1 MNWLKQLYKYF
12 LYPVRTNRIFYLYL
26 YLGSLALAVV
36 GNINGQHNDVFLAIL
51 IPIWGTYLYCLLAT
65 ALKPIRLHWLAWLL
79 SSVLLLGEIFCGL
92 FNSSMYSVNLV
103 RIIIETPKR
112 ETSEFLSVSGLWA
125 SPALWITLACGLGSL
140 LLAWALVR
148 TYKYI
153 PQLGRRILVAL
164 LAICTIWSAVR
175 TEGSHITLIRCFNLE
190 SVPQLNEERYMPCL
204 RTPFIRFMYGAAFTM
219 LTAREYQTLIPAVEN
234 TEIESCSFRS
244 PNIVLIIGESYNKY
258 HTQLYNPESMP
269 TTPNMSRMHEEGSLF
284 VFNDVVTPSNLT
296 AVVMQNMLST
306 WNEDCSD
313 NWTNHTLFTAAFRKA
328 GYDVYFWSNHYVMEG
343 GGGLFSNLGGVIF
356 NQPELSR
363 LQFTARNSHLYK
375 YDGLL
380 LEDMPDSMYS
390 FTRPTLL
397 IYHPM
402 AQHVNYSDR
411 YPAEAAYFTASDA
424 NAKYGGARGQKITA
438 EYANATRYNDSLI
451 NVLWERVKHRD
462 VIAIY
467 LSDHGEECYDYRS
480 FYERSD
486 QNHLTPEIAHYQF
499 EIPFFI
505 MVSDSFRINHPD
517 IVEQVAASVE
527 KPFISSDICHMLFSL
542 AGIQTADYRADRD
555 LLSPEYI
562 TNRPRY
568 IGDHVDYNE
577 LIRQLK

>member
-12 LYPVRTNRIFYLYL
+12 LYPVSTNRIFYLYL

-92 FNSSMYSVNLV
+92 FNNSMFSVNLV
-103 RIIIETPKR
+103 RIVLETTDR
-112 ETSEFLSVSGLWA
+112 ESLEFLSGLWA
-125 SPALWITLACGLGSL
+125 LPSLWITIACGVGSL
-140 LLAWALVR
+140 LLAWGITKGYNYLPRLVR
-148 TYKYI
+148 KI
-153 PQLGRRILVAL
+153 IVAL
-164 LAICTIWSAVR
+164 LAICTIWSAIR
-175 TEGSHITLIRCFNLE
+175 TEGSHITLIRCFTLE

-204 RTPFIRFMYGAAFTM
+204 RTPLLRFGYGAAFTR
-219 LTAREYQTLIPAVEN
+219 LQAREYVELIPSVEN
-234 TEIESCSFRS
+234 TVVDSCSFRS
-244 PNIVLIIGESYNKY
+244 PMIVLIIGESYNKY
-258 HTQLYNPESMP
+258 HTPLYNPESLP
-269 TTPNMSRMHEEGSLF
+269 TTPNMSRMHDEGSLY
-284 VFNDVVTPSNLT
+284 VFTDVVTQSNLT
-296 AVVMQNMLST
+296 AYVMQNMVST
-306 WNEDCSD
+306 WSEDCHD
-313 NWTNHTLFTAAFRKA
+313 NWTKHSLLTAVFKKA
-328 GYDVYFWSNHYVMEG
+328 GYDVYSWSNHYVMQG
-343 GGGLFSNLGGVIF
+343 DNSLFTNLGGVIF
-356 NQPELSR
+356 NHPTLSD
-363 LQFTARNSHLYK
+363 LQFTARNEHLYK

-380 LEDMPDSMYS
+380 LEDMPDSMYLPS
-390 FTRPTLL
+390 RPTLL
-397 IYHPM
+397 IYHVM
-402 AQHVNYSDR
+402 GQHVNYADR
-411 YPAEAAYFTASDA
+411 YPAEAAYFTADDI
-424 NAKYGGARGQKITA
+424 KPGYGGAHGQKITA
-438 EYANATRYNDSLI
+438 EYSNATRYNDSLI

-517 IVEQVAASVE
+517 IVEQVAASVD
-527 KPFISSDICHMLFSL
+527 KPFVNSDICHMLFSL
-542 AGIQTADYRADRD
+542 AGIRTADYRADRD